1 MKKLITIDLL
11 TGEINVYPFD
21 SNVFDENNHDDMDE
35 LFDRHGLDLDDYTY
49 NKTYIITDKL
59 TINFK

>member
-11 TGEINVYPFD
+11 TGELDVYSFNSNIFNENDHDSMSTFFD
-21 SNVFDENNHDDMDE
+21 M
-35 LFDRHGLDLDDYTY
+35 HGLDLDDYTY